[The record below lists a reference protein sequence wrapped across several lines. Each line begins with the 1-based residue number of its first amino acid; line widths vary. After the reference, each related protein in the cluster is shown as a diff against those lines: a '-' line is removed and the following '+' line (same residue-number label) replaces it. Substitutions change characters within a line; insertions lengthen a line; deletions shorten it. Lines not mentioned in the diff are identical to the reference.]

1 MKNRIT
7 DDLLGSTPRGS
18 QSPTR
23 SSNMLQTTQK
33 QLQRGRQAIESYVQ
47 KHPVVGMSGAILI
60 GVIFGWISK
69 RR

>member
-7 DDLLGSTPRGS
+7 DGLLGPTPRVS
-18 QSPTR
+18 QSPPL
-23 SSNMLQTTQK
+23 SSNLLQETQK

-47 KHPVVGMSGAILI
+47 KHPVVGISGALFI
-60 GVIFGWISK
+60 GAIFGWISK